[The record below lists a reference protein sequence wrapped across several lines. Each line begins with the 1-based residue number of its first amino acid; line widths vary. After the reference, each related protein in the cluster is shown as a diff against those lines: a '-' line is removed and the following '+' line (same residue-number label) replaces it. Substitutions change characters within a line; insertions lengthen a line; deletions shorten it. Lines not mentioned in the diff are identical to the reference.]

1 MFARQ
6 YRSWCILVKSV
17 NRIAEPA
24 VTFPKKVISSTSSLH
39 NNLFTVSNGASDK
52 NYRGRD
58 RYPIS
63 VSIGLSGLL
72 SVLSNGKDED
82 ENKKPLSGELKIIE
96 MIKLAKLSQEVFTF
110 EMQST

>member
-6 YRSWCILVKSV
+6 YRSWCILIKSV
-17 NRIAEPA
+17 NRIVEPA
-24 VTFPKKVISSTSSLH
+24 VTFPKKVVSSISSLH
-39 NNLFTVSNGASDK
+39 NNNLCTVSNGASGK

-58 RYPIS
+58 RHPIS

-82 ENKKPLSGELKIIE
+82 EDKKPLSGESKIIE
-96 MIKLAKLSQEVFTF
+96 MIKLAKLSHEVFTF
-110 EMQST
+110 GM